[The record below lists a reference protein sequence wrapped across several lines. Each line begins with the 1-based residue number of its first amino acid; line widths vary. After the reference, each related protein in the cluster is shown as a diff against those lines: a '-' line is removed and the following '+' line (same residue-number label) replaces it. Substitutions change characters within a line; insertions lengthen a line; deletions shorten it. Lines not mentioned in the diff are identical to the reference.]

1 VPSEELAAPAVELE
15 QAATPERPV
24 LWPLGAVT
32 AAATSLAVAGVLP
45 TWPGVVH
52 LVALPP
58 VDVFAD
64 LRILVGL
71 APSWPLAVLGFVALV
86 AGRVVVLAAL
96 MGGVTAD
103 RLRFAAAFY
112 ALLVVP
118 MLMAAFLAAA
128 SATVLYS
135 RLFWPAVAIVAVC
148 ALGAGPL
155 PWQQTL
161 RLRRAIPRAWRAGLR
176 LDVMLPYVVGL
187 LVLGALADVASRH
200 APWLVA
206 WLVPVSAVLTVAAV
220 RGLRRPVPARPV
232 LRLAVVGAAAAVVA
246 AAFVL
251 TPRDSM
257 SPPGP
262 ARPGSLA
269 LMAGINSSSGR
280 GAIVRTDVERLGFT
294 CEQTVYV
301 SYAGP
306 GDGQPRGVAVCPITT
321 GAAYVADDTQRPF
334 DEQVAAL
341 REQVEGLP
349 RPVVVVAHS
358 HAAWVAWQAAVDGAA
373 IDVLVLL
380 GPFPDSP
387 VGYPPPGEDGTG
399 RVLGD
404 LVRAVVLLADAFDFN
419 FRPDSPA
426 ARELLATPDAAA
438 EIFGQPLPDGVR
450 ALSLTSAADLPL
462 MPYGWRLPVE
472 RNACPARVAHPDLPN
487 RPAFYDETI
496 RFLAGEPGRGCPPW
510 RDWGA
515 VVTRA
520 LVPAPVPIP

>member
-1 VPSEELAAPAVELE
+1 VEPDPTT
-15 QAATPERPV
+15 TPVRPV

-32 AAATSLAVAGVLP
+32 VGVIALSVTGVLP
-45 TWPGVVH
+45 TWPGAVH

-58 VDVFAD
+58 GDQFAD
-64 LRILVGL
+64 LRVLVTL
-71 APSWPLAVLGFVALV
+71 APSWPIAVLGLATLLTV
-86 AGRVVVLAAL
+86 RVVVLAAL
-96 MGGVTAD
+96 MGGVTAE
-103 RLRFAAAFY
+103 RLRFAAAFH
-112 ALLVVP
+112 ALSFLP
-118 MLMAAFLAAA
+118 MLLAAFLVSA

-135 RLFWPAVAIVAVC
+135 RLFWPAVAIVAVV
-148 ALGAGPL
+148 AMGMGPL
-155 PWQQTL
+155 PWQGTL
-161 RLRRAIPRAWRAGLR
+161 RLRTAIPRAWRAGLR
-176 LDVMLPYVVGL
+176 LEVVLPYVVGL
-187 LVLGALADVASRH
+187 LVLGAVADVATRH

-206 WLVPVSAVLTVAAV
+206 WLVPVSAALTVAAV
-220 RGLRRPVPARPV
+220 WGLRRPVPARPV
-232 LRLAVVGAAAAVVA
+232 MRMAVVGSAAAVVA

-257 SPPGP
+257 PAPGP
-262 ARPGSLA
+262 VRPGSLA

-280 GAIVRTDVERLGFT
+280 GAIVPTDVERLGFT

-306 GDGQPRGVAVCPITT
+306 GEGQPRGVAVCPITT
-321 GAAYVADDTQRPF
+321 GAPYLADDTQRPF
-334 DEQVAAL
+334 DEQVAVL
-341 REQVEGLP
+341 GEQVEGLP

-373 IDVLVLL
+373 IDMLVLL

-387 VGYPPPGEDGTG
+387 VGYPSPGEDGTG

-404 LVRAVVLLADAFDFN
+404 LVRAVVPLADVVDFN

-426 ARELLATPDAAA
+426 ARELLATRDAAA

-472 RNACPARVAHPDLPN
+472 RNACPARVAHPELPI

-520 LVPAPVPIP
+520 LGPAPAPVL